1 MRHEAKCHDPHQT
14 LAGEDHREDHF
25 DFFQELVDS
34 VCISVRQWSEDLNKK
49 VRVALIKSET
59 VFNQALTGS
68 TKQTIT
74 IKENSRQFA
83 KLCNNRIHYS

>member
-14 LAGEDHREDHF
+14 LASEDHREDHF

-49 VRVALIKSET
+49 VRVALHCEE
-59 VFNQALTGS
+59 F
-68 TKQTIT
+68 
-74 IKENSRQFA
+74 F
-83 KLCNNRIHYS
+83 LCKVSANLLRGNNRTEEGRKP